1 MKLKNLIS
9 FLSIVSILFIA
20 GGVSAQ
26 DTNKTPVTF
35 RTIQQNAFTAGEK
48 LEFEINYGFITA
60 GHATMEI
67 APSYANINGRDAY
80 DISVRINSS
89 SSFEWVYKVEDLYKC
104 YMDRD
109 GLFPWKFEQH
119 IHEGNF
125 KKDFEAIF
133 DHENKKVKAYTSEND
148 PKKFEGEY
156 DIPMYVHDILS
167 AFYFARTIDY
177 SGMSE
182 GSTIKLENFYDDK
195 VNPLNVKYLGKEEV
209 DVPAGEFRC
218 IKVEPMVVE
227 GGLFKSEG
235 SIIVWLTD
243 DERKMPVLVKT
254 KVIVGSMD
262 VELTSYTGLAGPLN
276 SKID

>member
-1 MKLKNLIS
+1 MRIKALI
-9 FLSIVSILFIA
+9 VILTLFVTNA
-20 GGVSAQ
+20 VFAQ
-26 DTNKTPVTF
+26 DTLQSAANF
-35 RTIQQNAFTAGEK
+35 RTIQQNAFTTGEK
-48 LEFEINYGFITA
+48 LNFEINYGFITA
-60 GHATMEI
+60 GNAVMEI
-67 APSYANINGRDAY
+67 APSYQTMNGREVY

-104 YMDRD
+104 YLDRQ
-109 GLFPWKFEQH
+109 GLFPWRFEQH

-133 DHENKKVKAYTSEND
+133 DHENGKVKAYTGEKD

-167 AFYFARTIDY
+167 AFYFARTMDY
-177 SGMSE
+177 NNMSA
-182 GSTIKLENFYDDK
+182 GQTVQLQNFYDDK
-195 VNPLNVKYLGKEEV
+195 VHPLNIKYHGKEEI

-243 DERKMPVLVKT
+243 DDRKMPVLVKT
-254 KVIVGSMD
+254 KVLVGSMD
-262 VELTSYTGLAGPLN
+262 VELTSYSGLAGPLN

>member
-1 MKLKNLIS
+1 MKLK
-9 FLSIVSILFIA
+9 SILLFTVAMLFTA
-20 GGVSAQ
+20 GFVRAEDSLKSGG
-26 DTNKTPVTF
+26 NF
-35 RTIQQNAFTAGEK
+35 RSIPQNAFTAGEK
-48 LEFEINYGFITA
+48 LNFEINYGFITA
-60 GHATMEI
+60 GNAIMEI
-67 APSYANINGRDAY
+67 SPVYQNINGRDAY

-104 YMDRD
+104 YLDKD
-109 GLFPWKFEQH
+109 GLFPWRFEQH

-133 DHENKKVKAYTSEND
+133 DHENGKVKAYTGDKD

-167 AFYFARTIDY
+167 AFYFARTLDY
-177 SGMSE
+177 SGMSN
-182 GSTIKLENFYDDK
+182 GQTVQLQNFYDDK
-195 VNPLNVKYLGKEEV
+195 VHPLNVKYLGKEEI

-254 KVIVGSMD
+254 KVLVGSMD
-262 VELTSYTGLAGPLN
+262 VELTSYSGLAGPLN

>member
-1 MKLKNLIS
+1 MRIKALIVI
-9 FLSIVSILFIA
+9 LSLFVIGSA
-20 GGVSAQ
+20 VNAQ
-26 DTNKTPVTF
+26 DTTKPPVEF

-48 LEFEINYGFITA
+48 LNFEINYGFITA
-60 GHATMEI
+60 GNAIMEI
-67 APSYANINGRDAY
+67 APGYVNVNGREAY

-104 YMDRD
+104 YLDRQ
-109 GLFPWKFEQH
+109 GLFPWRFEQH

-133 DHENKKVKAYTSEND
+133 DHENGKVKAYTGETE

-167 AFYFARTIDY
+167 AFYFARTLDY
-177 SGMSE
+177 SGMST
-182 GSTIKLENFYDDK
+182 GQTVQLQNFYDDK
-195 VNPLNVKYLGKEEV
+195 VHPLNVKYLGKEEI

-235 SIIVWLTD
+235 SIVVWLTD

-254 KVIVGSMD
+254 KVLVGSMD
-262 VELTSYTGLAGPLN
+262 VELTSYSGLAGPLN